1 MHNLV
6 EDTFVKFALIR
17 LFLFKSVLLKII
29 PLFSLAGVPLAQYR
43 FARALN
49 SRGHSVELIIGHL
62 PTNLSPEEIHGLK
75 INILHK
81 KSVLR
86 MFYSN

>member
-1 MHNLV
+1 MKIALV
-6 EDTFVKFALIR
+6 MPV
-17 LFLFKSVLLKII
+17 
-29 PLFSLAGVPLAQYR
+29 FSLAGVPLAQYR

-81 KSVLR
+81 KAFLECFIPSAKCFIKIN
-86 MFYSN
+86 MM

>member
-29 PLFSLAGVPLAQYR
+29 PLFSLAGVILTVEFFPECKPTPLK
-43 FARALN
+43 
-49 SRGHSVELIIGHL
+49 VV
-62 PTNLSPEEIHGLK
+62 LSDI
-75 INILHK
+75 
-81 KSVLR
+81 V
-86 MFYSN
+86 F